1 MSDATPSTDSTSAPS
16 LINLRELK
24 VVFFSNEF
32 PHDDRKTLIRHLL
45 AHSKGKQYPILAR
58 FIHETTSALRE
69 EVRQLPGY
77 LRELIPHFESIFDLA
92 DEAKHIKGP
101 FGCSIDEV
109 LLCAVQLAT
118 LIGYYED
125 SNESYDFHSVD
136 ACIAGLGSGLLTTA
150 AVSLA
155 PTLGDIPVVGAEV
168 IRVAFR
174 LVVLVDQVSQ
184 NLQPKPVEGT
194 GDSWAYIVLGVGAEE
209 VQEELDAF
217 HAVEHTP
224 EASKIFISA
233 ISRASVIVSGPP
245 PRLKHLFSVSDFFRN
260 RDLSAM
266 PVYGGLGHAPH
277 VFNSAHTDQ
286 VVNIPSM
293 KLLDTRYSPGVPIFS
308 ISTGEPFSASSA
320 SELFRNIIDDLLV
333 GLIQFDKVIESILQK
348 AKDLEATECQIL
360 IFRTSFPVRDLL
372 KAIQEQEQQGLSIL
386 RASVR
391 DLIPWVSEA
400 ATPQRT
406 RDTSQSKIAI
416 VGMACRL
423 PAGATD
429 TDKFWDILDA
439 GLDVHRKVPADR
451 FNVDTHCDP
460 TGKRMNTSYTPYG
473 CFIDEPGL
481 FDAPFFNMSP
491 REAQQTDPM
500 QRLMISTAYEAL
512 ERAGY
517 VANRTELSKL
527 ERVGSFYGQ
536 ACDDY
541 HEVNS
546 AQEIST
552 YSITGGCRAFGPGR
566 INYFFKF
573 AGPSYSVDTACSS
586 GLATIHLACNSLW
599 NGDTDMAVAGG
610 TNVLTNSDGFA
621 GLSNGHFLSKT
632 PNACK
637 TWDSEADGYC
647 RADGVVSLVLKRL
660 EDAEADND
668 NILGVILAAGTN
680 HSAEAISI
688 THPHAGHQADLT
700 RALLRKAAVDPLDIS
715 YIEMHGTGTQAGDAQ
730 EIQSVCNVFAPLTS
744 RRRSSKQPLYIGAVK
759 SNIGHGEAAAGT
771 TALLKVLLMFEKG
784 AIPKHIGIKGVI
796 NPGFPSDQEM
806 QRRNLHIP
814 YEKVSWQRNSERK
827 RVVVVNNFGASGG
840 NSGLIIEEPPLREK
854 VERCDPRAAHLIVVS
869 AKGKVSLRGN
879 LERLAAYL
887 DEHSDVS
894 MADLAYTTTAR
905 RQHYNH
911 RVAISVPVSSPEAMV
926 SALKKQLIAHI
937 ESADTHKPIPPTGP
951 PRVMFAF
958 TGQGASHR
966 SMDLGLFRESP
977 VFREQIFHLD
987 SLVQGQGFPSI
998 IPVIDGSYPQDH
1010 AHSPISTHLA
1020 LVCIE
1025 IALAKYWNSL
1035 GVYPNVVVGHSLGEY
1050 AALHVAGVLSAAD
1063 TIFLVGSRAILL
1075 EQKCTSG
1082 SHKMLAVKASLDTI
1096 SEIAEAK
1103 GLPFEVSCINGPSDT
1118 VLSGPRADMD
1128 ALAAA
1133 LQESGQN
1140 SPNLKC
1146 SLLDIAFAFHS
1157 SQTDSM
1163 LDEYEDLANK
1173 GVIYYPPTIPIVSPL
1188 LGRSIFDEKTVNAN
1202 YLRRAAREPV
1212 HFVAGIKA
1220 AHHAG
1225 LIDESTAWIEIG
1237 PHPVCLGLARSILT
1251 DSFSLSVAAP
1261 SMRRSEDDW
1270 KTLSHSLGL
1279 LYSAGVPLR
1288 FDEFHRPFE
1297 HSLRLLDLPTYA
1309 WNNKNYWL
1317 QYNGDW
1323 NLSKGNTYYDEEKK
1337 QLLLQQ
1343 QPRQTA
1349 VSQRSGLRTSL
1360 VHEVVEEMF
1369 DGSAG
1374 RVVVQ
1379 SDLMQPD
1386 FLKAAWGHQMNGAGV
1401 VTSSIHADIALTL
1414 GKYLYENLRPQA
1426 KTGGA
1431 AIDMEMYN
1439 LVVRQGIVAQKNTNV
1454 PQMIQISIST
1464 PNIDS
1469 GLASLEWHNLTPDA
1483 SALADEEPIVTAQI
1497 RYGSSSDNLVSWMP
1511 MTHLVQS
1518 RIDFLQD
1525 LAEKGIANRLSHS
1538 MAYLLF
1544 SKNLV
1549 HYADEYRGMQSVVMH
1564 ELEGFAEVTL
1574 KTKSS
1579 GVWTVPPF
1587 FIDSVAHLAGF
1598 IMNVSDAIDTRT
1610 NFCITPG
1617 CNSFRIARPLVA
1629 GAKYQSYVKMIPT
1642 AEEPTVYLGDVYI
1655 LQEGEIIGLVRA
1667 IKFRRCPRV
1676 LLNQFFS
1683 PPDVKSGGTVSKHV
1697 VPKPIVSKPALSKP
1711 VVSKYDIPKAD
1722 VAATKVIVTDVKL
1735 ENEDERPPNI
1745 PAPTPIA
1752 VSHASLP
1759 VPIPIS
1765 TTASVMAAPPAT
1777 DSTASK
1783 AMAILADESGLDP
1796 ADLTDDANFMHLGVD
1811 SLMSLVIAE
1820 KFREELGVV
1829 VNGSLFLE
1837 YQTVGDLRAW
1847 LAEYYS

>member
-1 MSDATPSTDSTSAPS
+1 MSAATPSSDSTSAPS
-16 LINLRELK
+16 LIHSRELK
-24 VVFFSNEF
+24 LVFFSNEF
-32 PHDDRKTLIRHLL
+32 PYDDRKTLIRRLV
-45 AHSKGKQYPILAR
+45 AHSKDKQYPILAR
-58 FIHETTSALRE
+58 FIHEATVALRE
-69 EVRQLPGY
+69 EVRQLSAS
-77 LRELIPHFESIFDLA
+77 LRERIPHFDCIFDLA
-92 DEAKHIKGP
+92 DETKHIKGP

-109 LLCAVQLAT
+109 LLCVVQLAT
-118 LIGYYED
+118 FIGYYED
-125 SNESYDFHSVD
+125 HKDTYDFHSVD
-136 ACIAGLGSGLLTTA
+136 ACLAGLGSGLLMTA

-155 PTLGDIPVVGAEV
+155 PTLGDLPVVGAEV

-174 LVVLVDQVSQ
+174 LFVLVDQVSQ
-184 NLQPKPVEGT
+184 NLQPKPSEGT
-194 GDSWAYIVLGVGAEE
+194 GDSWAYIVPGVGAEDA
-209 VQEELDAF
+209 QKELDTF
-217 HAVEHTP
+217 HAIEHTP
-224 EASKIFISA
+224 EASKIFLSA
-233 ISRASVIVSGPP
+233 INRSSVIVSGPP
-245 PRLKHLFSVSDFFRN
+245 ARLKHLFCVSNFFRD
-260 RDLSAM
+260 RDWSAM
-266 PVYGGLGHAPH
+266 QVYSGVGHAPH
-277 VFNSAHTDQ
+277 VFNSAHTEH
-286 VVNIPSM
+286 VVNTSSM
-293 KLLDTRYSPGVPIFS
+293 ELLDTRYSPGVPIFS
-308 ISTGEPFSASSA
+308 ISTGEPFSARSA
-320 SELFRNIIDDLLV
+320 SELFRSIVDDLLV
-333 GLIQFDKVIESILQK
+333 GLIQFDKVIEGILQK

-372 KAIQEQEQQGLSIL
+372 KAMQEQEQQGLSIL

-400 ATPQRT
+400 AASQKT
-406 RDTSQSKIAI
+406 RDTTQSKIAI

-423 PAGATD
+423 PAGASD

-439 GLDVHRKVPADR
+439 GRDVHSTIPADR
-451 FNVDTHCDP
+451 FNVETHFDP
-460 TGKRMNTSYTPYG
+460 TGKRMNTTMTPYG

-500 QRLMISTAYEAL
+500 QRLVIVTAYEAL

-517 VANRTELSKL
+517 VANRTESSKL
-527 ERVGSFYGQ
+527 ERVSSFYAQ

-546 AQEIST
+546 GQEVGT
-552 YSITGGCRAFGPGR
+552 YFVTGGYRAFGPGR
-566 INYFFKF
+566 VNYFFKF

-610 TNVLTNSDGFA
+610 TNVIINSDGFA
-621 GLSNGHFLSKT
+621 GLSSGHFLSKT

-647 RADGVVSLVLKRL
+647 RADGIVSLVLKRL

-700 RALLRKAAVDPLDIS
+700 RALLRKAALDPLQIS

-730 EIQSVCNVFAPLTS
+730 EIQSVCNVFAPLTT
-744 RRRSSKQPLYIGAVK
+744 RRRSSNQPLYIGAVK
-759 SNIGHGEAAAGT
+759 SNIGHGEAVAGT
-771 TALLKVLLMFEKG
+771 TALLKVLLMFQKG
-784 AIPKHIGIKGVI
+784 AIPKHVGIKGVI

-806 QRRNLHIP
+806 QHRNLHIP
-814 YEKVSWQRNSERK
+814 YEKVSWQRNPERK
-827 RVVVVNNFGASGG
+827 RIVLINNFGASGG
-840 NSGLIIEEPPLREK
+840 NSSLIIEEPPLREK
-854 VERCDPRAAHLIVVS
+854 VETSDAREAHLIVVS
-869 AKGKVSLRGN
+869 AKGKASLRGN
-879 LERLAAYL
+879 LERLVGYL
-887 DEHSDVS
+887 DTHPNVS

-905 RQHYNH
+905 RQHHNH
-911 RVAISVPVSSPEAMV
+911 RVAIAVSGSSQESMV
-926 SALKKQLIAHI
+926 SALKKQLVSRI
-937 ESADTHKPIPPTGP
+937 ESADTHKPIPSTGS
-951 PRVMFAF
+951 PRVVFAF

-966 SMDLGLFRESP
+966 SMNLGLFREST

-987 SLVQGQGFPSI
+987 SLVEGQGFPSI
-998 IPVIDGSYPQDH
+998 IPVIDGSYAQDH
-1010 AHSPISTHLA
+1010 GHSPIRTHLA

-1035 GVYPNVVVGHSLGEY
+1035 GVYPSAVVGHSLGEY

-1075 EQKCTSG
+1075 EQKCMSG

-1096 SEIAEAK
+1096 SEIAKAK

-1133 LQESGQN
+1133 LQESNQGGLG
-1140 SPNLKC
+1140 LKC

-1157 SQTDSM
+1157 SQIDSM
-1163 LDEYEDLANK
+1163 LDEYEALASK
-1173 GVIYYPPTIPIVSPL
+1173 GAIYYAPTIPIVSPL
-1188 LGRSIFDEKTVNAN
+1188 LGRCISDEKTVNAN

-1220 AHHAG
+1220 AHQAG
-1225 LIDESTAWIEIG
+1225 LIDRSTAWIEVG
-1237 PHPVCLGLARSILT
+1237 PHPVCLGLARSILAE
-1251 DSFSLSVAAP
+1251 SFSLSVAAP
-1261 SMRRSEDDW
+1261 SMRRGEDDW

-1288 FDEFHRPFE
+1288 LDEFHRPFE

-1309 WNNKNYWL
+1309 WNDKNYWL

-1323 NLSKGNTYYDEEKK
+1323 ALSKGNTYYDEEKK
-1337 QLLLQQ
+1337 QLLLQE
-1343 QPRQTA
+1343 QTKTTVVA
-1349 VSQRSGLRTSL
+1349 PRSGLRTSL
-1360 VHEVVEEMF
+1360 VHEVVEEKF
-1369 DGSAG
+1369 DSSAG

-1379 SDLMQPD
+1379 SDLMDPD
-1386 FLKAAWGHQMNGAGV
+1386 FLIAAWGHQMNNAGV
-1401 VTSSIHADIALTL
+1401 ITSSVHADIALTL
-1414 GKYLYENLRPQA
+1414 GKYLHEKLRPQA
-1426 KTGGA
+1426 KAGGVA
-1431 AIDMEMYN
+1431 VDMEMYN
-1439 LVVRQGIVAQKNTNV
+1439 MSVREGIVAQRNTNV
-1454 PQMIQISIST
+1454 PQMIQVSIST

-1469 GLASLEWHNLTPDA
+1469 GVANLEWHNLTSDA

-1497 RYGSSSDNLVSWMP
+1497 RYGSSADNIVSWMP

-1518 RIDFLQD
+1518 RIDALQD
-1525 LAEKGIANRLSHS
+1525 LAEKGIANRLSQS

-1544 SKNLV
+1544 SNNLV

-1564 ELEGFAEVTL
+1564 ELEAYADVTL
-1574 KTKSS
+1574 KTESH

-1587 FIDSVAHLAGF
+1587 FIDSVIHLAGF
-1598 IMNVSDAIDTRT
+1598 VMNVSDAMDTRA
-1610 NFCITPG
+1610 NFCVTPG
-1617 CNSFRIARPLVA
+1617 WSSLRIARPLVA

-1642 AEEPTVYLGDVYI
+1642 AEDPTVYLGDVYI

-1667 IKFRRCPRV
+1667 MKFRRYPRV
-1676 LLNQFFS
+1676 LLNRFFS
-1683 PPDVKSGGTVSKHV
+1683 PSDVENGSTAITAAHKTV
-1697 VPKPIVSKPALSKP
+1697 SKP
-1711 VVSKYDIPKAD
+1711 VVSKYDISKPD
-1722 VAATKVIVTDVKL
+1722 IAATKVIVTEVKL
-1735 ENEDERPPNI
+1735 EEEKDQSLDLPLQTPLVVAHTSI
-1745 PAPTPIA
+1745 PM
-1752 VSHASLP
+1752 
-1759 VPIPIS
+1759 PIPI
-1765 TTASVMAAPPAT
+1765 TA

-1783 AMAILADESGLDP
+1783 AMALLADESGLDP

-1837 YQTVGDLRAW
+1837 YQTVGDLRSW
-1847 LAEYYS
+1847 LVEYYS